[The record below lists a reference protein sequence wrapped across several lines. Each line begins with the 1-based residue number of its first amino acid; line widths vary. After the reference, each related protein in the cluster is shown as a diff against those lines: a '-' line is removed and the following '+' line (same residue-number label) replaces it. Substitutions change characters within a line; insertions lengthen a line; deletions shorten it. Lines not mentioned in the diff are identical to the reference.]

1 MTILNDIVQN
11 TREKLV
17 HKKIEVPLEKIKL
30 QIDSLKLP
38 KGAFKENLINKDQA
52 IIAEIKK
59 ASPSAGII
67 SENFNPV
74 EKAKEY
80 EAFGASALSILTEED
95 FFQGSSQFLM
105 DVKAVSKLP
114 IIRKDFMIDEYQIYE
129 AKLMGADCIL
139 LIVSVLSDDEIT
151 KFVELADSLELDYLI
166 EVHDED
172 ELKRVEIKVSDS
184 HDLLVGEEADKLLD
198 DDSVTRAAIEAVQE
212 NGIVFLDEIDKV
224 CARSDARGGDVSRE
238 GVQRDLLPL
247 IAPSPEVI
255 HLLQHCFGRP
265 E

>member
-1 MTILNDIVQN
+1 MTILNDIVKN
-11 TREKLV
+11 TQEKLIE
-17 HKKIEVPLEKIKL
+17 KKANMPLEEIKS
-30 QIDSLKLP
+30 QLKNLELP
-38 KGAFKENLINKDQA
+38 RGVFKENLINKDQA

-95 FFQGSSQFLM
+95 FFQGSNQFLM
-105 DVKAVSKLP
+105 DVKAITKLP

-139 LIVSVLSDDEIT
+139 LIASVLSDNEIT
-151 KFVELADSLELDYLI
+151 QFTDIAETLELDYLI

-172 ELKRVEIKVSDS
+172 ELRRVEHFENAMIGVNNRNLKTFEVDLSNSINLKKLFKGDNLFIAESGIKNQDDIDELKN
-184 HDLLVGEEADKLLD
+184 HDIHAFLIGESLMK
-198 DDSVTRAAIEAVQE
+198 
-212 NGIVFLDEIDKV
+212 
-224 CARSDARGGDVSRE
+224 GDFV
-238 GVQRDLLPL
+238 
-247 IAPSPEVI
+247 
-255 HLLQHCFGRP
+255 
-265 E
+265 

>member
-1 MTILNDIVQN
+1 MTILNDIVKN

-17 HKKIEVPLEKIKL
+17 HKKIKIPLEKIKL
-30 QIDSLKLP
+30 ELDSLKLP
-38 KGAFKENLINKDQA
+38 KGAFKENLVNKDQA

-67 SENFNPV
+67 SESFNPV

-105 DVKAVSKLP
+105 DVKAVSELP
-114 IIRKDFMIDEYQIYE
+114 IIRKDFMIDKYQIYE

-151 KFVELADSLELDYLI
+151 QFVELADSLELDYLI

-172 ELKRVEIKVSDS
+172 ELKRVEHFENAIIGVNNRDLKTFEVDLNNSVNLKRVFTGKNLFVAESGIKNQSDI
-184 HDLLVGEEADKLLD
+184 DLLKEHD
-198 DDSVTRAAIEAVQE
+198 IH
-212 NGIVFLDEIDKV
+212 VFLIGESLMK
-224 CARSDARGGDVSRE
+224 GDFV
-238 GVQRDLLPL
+238 
-247 IAPSPEVI
+247 
-255 HLLQHCFGRP
+255 
-265 E
+265 